1 MALRAWAG
9 PSEVFLFFFPFFFF
23 VFFFSCLHDSRLDE
37 LPVVGDGKKE
47 RKERKGEEGGRR
59 GRRGRAR
66 WVGGMGRALQA
77 FSLDCDC
84 GGLSN
89 SILSELHGTFFLGC
103 NYYTVGMYRG
113 LCMCGVRACPAP
125 TATCL
130 K

>member
-1 MALRAWAG
+1 MKGRG
-9 PSEVFLFFFPFFFF
+9 PSYNLRKISVRIRQ
-23 VFFFSCLHDSRLDE
+23 DG

-47 RKERKGEEGGRR
+47 RKEKEKGGRR
-59 GRRGRAR
+59 EKREEREGE
-66 WVGGMGRALQA
+66 VGGGDGAGSPGVR
-77 FSLDCDC
+77 LDCDC

-113 LCMCGVRACPAP
+113 LCMCGLRACPAP